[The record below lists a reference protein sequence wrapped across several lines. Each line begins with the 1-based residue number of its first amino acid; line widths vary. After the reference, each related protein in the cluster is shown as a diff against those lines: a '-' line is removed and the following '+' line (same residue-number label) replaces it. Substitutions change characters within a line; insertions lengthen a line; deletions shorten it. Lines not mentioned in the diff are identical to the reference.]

1 MFFRELPVWLIFSPC
16 GLVFLNICVIVFL
29 VFSGY
34 DLVVNSTVNLK
45 NGGHNT
51 MIHIGETIKRL
62 RKERNVTQDALA
74 NFIGVSYQSVSK
86 WERFESYPDITLI
99 PSIASFF
106 GVTTDELLGVNTVDK
121 EKRIKAY
128 EEKYKSLHAEKKF
141 EEANNLMK
149 EAIAEFPDNYLFLAN
164 YMQSL
169 ILIYPYTDKRMLTV
183 KPEVERVYG
192 IIQSY
197 CTNDRLRVWTKG
209 LMCNFIQELSETE
222 NSGVDIGAI
231 DPILEE
237 MPIMRNT
244 RDYMAM
250 MLYPHGSEKRNMAC
264 AKGLSEMIQLIGEI
278 INRKAKN
285 ILERDPN
292 IIEAYLN
299 FVNAAMP
306 DGDYGQ
312 SSYLVIFNYGYL
324 GVIRHNNGDDE
335 GALECFRKEAELAVK
350 YEALPD
356 ITTHTSHLVEGL
368 EFNKKT
374 AFNGGYDNIAHAIK
388 DALLSGYPLSDE
400 FRATEEFQRIADSI
414 K

>member
-1 MFFRELPVWLIFSPC
+1 
-16 GLVFLNICVIVFL
+16 
-29 VFSGY
+29 
-34 DLVVNSTVNLK
+34 
-45 NGGHNT
+45 
-51 MIHIGETIKRL
+51 MIHIGETIKKL
-62 RKERNVTQDALA
+62 RKEKNITQDALA

-86 WERFESYPDITLI
+86 WERKESYPDITLI
-99 PSIASFF
+99 PSIAAFF
-106 GVTTDELLGVNTVDK
+106 GVTTDFLLGVNTADK

-128 EEKYKSLHAEKKF
+128 EEKYDLLKTARKY
-141 EEANNLMK
+141 EEARNLMK
-149 EAIAEFPDNYLFLAN
+149 EAIAEFPDNYNFLAN
-164 YMQSL
+164 YMHSL
-169 ILIYPYTDKRMLTV
+169 ILVYPYRDKRNLTI

-192 IIQSY
+192 VIQNY

-209 LMCNFIQELSETE
+209 LMCNFLQELSETE
-222 NSGVDIGAI
+222 NSGVDISEI

-278 INRKAKN
+278 INRKASG

-299 FVNAAMP
+299 FVNTAMP

-324 GVIRHNNGDDE
+324 GVIRHHNGDDE
-335 GALECFRKEAELAVK
+335 GALECFRKEAELAVR
-350 YEALPD
+350 YEAMPD
-356 ITTHTSHLVEGL
+356 ITTHTSYLVEGL
-368 EFNKKT
+368 DFNKVT
-374 AFNGGYDNIAHAIK
+374 AFKGGYDNIAYAIRE
-388 DALLSGYPLSDE
+388 ALQSGYPLSDE
-400 FRATEEFQRIADSI
+400 FRATEEFRKIIESI
-414 K
+414 R

>member
-1 MFFRELPVWLIFSPC
+1 
-16 GLVFLNICVIVFL
+16 
-29 VFSGY
+29 
-34 DLVVNSTVNLK
+34 
-45 NGGHNT
+45 
-51 MIHIGETIKRL
+51 MIHIGETIKKL
-62 RKERNVTQDALA
+62 RKEKNITQEALA

-86 WERFESYPDITLI
+86 WERNESYPDITLL

-106 GVTTDELLGVNTVDK
+106 GVTTDILLGVNTVDK
-121 EKRIKAY
+121 ENRINEYEKKYKALIT
-128 EEKYKSLHAEKKF
+128 EEKY
-141 EEANNLMK
+141 EEASKLMK
-149 EAIAEFPDNYLFLAN
+149 EAIAEFPGNYLFLAN

-169 ILIYPYTDKRMLTV
+169 ILIYPYKDKRNLTV

-192 IIQSY
+192 VIQNY

-209 LMCNFIQELSETE
+209 LMCNYLQDLSETE
-222 NSGVDIGAI
+222 NSGVDISEI

-237 MPIMRNT
+237 MPVMRNT

-278 INRKAKN
+278 INRKASN
-285 ILERDPN
+285 ILERDPD

-299 FVNAAMP
+299 FVDNAMP

-324 GVIRHNNGDDE
+324 GVIKHNNGDDE

-350 YEALPD
+350 YEAMPD
-356 ITTHTSHLVEGL
+356 ITTHTSYLVEGL
-368 EFNKKT
+368 EFNKTT
-374 AFNGGYDNIAHAIK
+374 AFKGGCNNIAYEIK
-388 DALLSGYPLSDE
+388 DALESGYPLSDK
-400 FRATEEFQRIADSI
+400 FRATEAFQKIVESI

>member
-1 MFFRELPVWLIFSPC
+1 
-16 GLVFLNICVIVFL
+16 
-29 VFSGY
+29 
-34 DLVVNSTVNLK
+34 
-45 NGGHNT
+45 
-51 MIHIGETIKRL
+51 MIHIGETIKKL

-86 WERFESYPDITLI
+86 WERNESYPDITLI

-106 GVTTDELLGVNTVDK
+106 GVTTDELLGVNTLDK
-121 EKRIKAY
+121 ENRIKDY
-128 EEKYKSLHAEKKF
+128 EEKYKALYMQRKF
-141 EEANNLMK
+141 SEASDLMK
-149 EAIAEFPDNYLFLAN
+149 EAVAEFPDNYQFIVN

-169 ILIYPYTDKRMLTV
+169 TLIYPYKDERNLTV

-192 IIQSY
+192 VVHNY
-197 CTNDRLRVWTKG
+197 CTTDRLRVRAKG
-209 LMCNFIQELSETE
+209 IMCNFLQELSETE
-222 NSGVDIGAI
+222 NSGVDISAI

-237 MPIMRNT
+237 MPVMRNT

-250 MLYPHGSEKRNMAC
+250 MLYPHGSEQRNMAC

-278 INRKAKN
+278 INRKARN
-285 ILERDPN
+285 ILERDPD

-299 FVNAAMP
+299 FVETAMP

-335 GALECFRKEAELAVK
+335 GALECFRKEAELAVA
-350 YEALPD
+350 YEAMDD
-356 ITTHTSHLVEGL
+356 ITTHTSYLVEGL
-368 EFNKKT
+368 EFDKTT
-374 AFNGGYDNIAHAIK
+374 AFKGGYDNIAYAIK
-388 DALLSGYPLSDE
+388 EALLEGYPLSDE
-400 FRATEEFQRIADSI
+400 FRATEEFRKITEII

>member
-1 MFFRELPVWLIFSPC
+1 
-16 GLVFLNICVIVFL
+16 
-29 VFSGY
+29 
-34 DLVVNSTVNLK
+34 
-45 NGGHNT
+45 
-51 MIHIGETIKRL
+51 MIHVGETIKKL
-62 RKERNVTQDALA
+62 RKERDLTQEALA

-86 WERFESYPDITLI
+86 WERGESYPDITLI
-99 PSIASFF
+99 PPIASFF
-106 GVTTDELLGVNTVDK
+106 GVTTDILLGVSTIDK
-121 EKRIKAY
+121 ENKINYYKEKYAELSSERKY
-128 EEKYKSLHAEKKF
+128 EEAYK
-141 EEANNLMK
+141 LMK
-149 EAIAEFPDNYLFLAN
+149 EAIAEFPGDYNLLAN

-169 ILIYPYTDKRMLTV
+169 ILIYPYKDERNLTI

-192 IIQSY
+192 VIQNY

-209 LMCNFIQELSETE
+209 IMCNFLQELSVTE
-222 NSGVDIGAI
+222 NSGVDISEI

-237 MPIMRNT
+237 MPVMRNT

-278 INRKAKN
+278 INRKASK
-285 ILERDPN
+285 ILERDPK

-324 GVIRHNNGDDE
+324 GVIKHHNGDYE

-350 YEALPD
+350 YEAMPD
-356 ITTHTSHLVEGL
+356 ITTHTSYLVEGL
-368 EFNKKT
+368 KFDKT
-374 AFNGGYDNIAHAIK
+374 KAFKGGYDNIAHAIK
-388 DALLSGYPLSDE
+388 DALLDDNKYPLSDE
-400 FRATEEFQRIADSI
+400 FRANEEFKKIIESI

>member
-1 MFFRELPVWLIFSPC
+1 
-16 GLVFLNICVIVFL
+16 
-29 VFSGY
+29 
-34 DLVVNSTVNLK
+34 
-45 NGGHNT
+45 

-62 RKERNVTQDALA
+62 RKERNLTQEALA

-86 WERFESYPDITLI
+86 WERYESYPDITLI

-106 GVTTDELLGVNTVDK
+106 GVTTDTLLGVNTVDTENRTK
-121 EKRIKAY
+121 EY
-128 EEKYKSLHAEKKF
+128 EEKYKSLISERKYD
-141 EEANNLMK
+141 EASKLMK
-149 EAIAEFPDNYLFLAN
+149 EAIAEFPGNYSFLAN
-164 YMQSL
+164 YMHSL
-169 ILIYPYTDKRMLTV
+169 TLIYPYRDARNLNIR
-183 KPEVERVYG
+183 PEVERVYN
-192 IIQSY
+192 IIQNY

-222 NSGVDIGAI
+222 NSGVDISEI

-244 RDYMAM
+244 KDYMAM

-278 INRKAKN
+278 INRKASK
-285 ILERDPN
+285 ILERDPD

-299 FVNAAMP
+299 FVNTAMP
-306 DGDYGQ
+306 DSDYGQ

-324 GVIRHNNGDDE
+324 GVIKHNNGDDK

-350 YEALPD
+350 YEAMPD
-356 ITTHTSHLVEGL
+356 ITTHTSYLVEGL
-368 EFNKKT
+368 KFDKT
-374 AFNGGYDNIAHAIK
+374 KAFKGGYDNIAYAIK
-388 DALLSGYPLSDE
+388 DALESGYPLSDE
-400 FRATEEFQRIADSI
+400 FRATEEFRKIIESI

>member
-1 MFFRELPVWLIFSPC
+1 
-16 GLVFLNICVIVFL
+16 
-29 VFSGY
+29 
-34 DLVVNSTVNLK
+34 
-45 NGGHNT
+45 
-51 MIHIGETIKRL
+51 MIHIGETIKKL
-62 RKERNVTQDALA
+62 RKERNITQESLA

-86 WERFESYPDITLI
+86 WERNESYPDITLI

-106 GVTTDELLGVNTVDK
+106 GVTTDLLLGVNTVDK
-121 EKRIKAY
+121 ENRIKDY
-128 EEKYKSLHAEKKF
+128 EEKYKTLINEKKY
-141 EEANNLMK
+141 EEASKVMK
-149 EAIAEFPDNYLFLAN
+149 EAVAEFPGNYKFLAN

-169 ILIYPYTDKRMLTV
+169 ILIYPYKDERNLAL

-192 IIQSY
+192 VIQNY
-197 CTNDRLRVWTKG
+197 CTNDRIRVWTKG
-209 LMCNFIQELSETE
+209 LMCNYLQELSETE
-222 NSGVDIGAI
+222 NSGVDISEI

-278 INRKAKN
+278 INRKARN

-299 FVNAAMP
+299 FVNTAMP

-324 GVIRHNNGDDE
+324 GVIRHHNGDDE

-350 YEALPD
+350 YEAMPD
-356 ITTHTSHLVEGL
+356 ITTHTSYLVEGL
-368 EFNKKT
+368 EFNKAT
-374 AFNGGYDNIAHAIK
+374 AFKGGYDNIAHAIK
-388 DALLSGYPLSDE
+388 DGLADKYPLSDE
-400 FRATEEFQRIADSI
+400 FRATEEFRKIVDSI